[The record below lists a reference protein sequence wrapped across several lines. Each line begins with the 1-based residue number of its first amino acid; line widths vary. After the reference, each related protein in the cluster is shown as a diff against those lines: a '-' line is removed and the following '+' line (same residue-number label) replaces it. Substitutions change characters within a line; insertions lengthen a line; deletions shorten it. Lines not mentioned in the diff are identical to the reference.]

1 MLMSNIPAEMRELQ
15 QWACC
20 RITHKGDP
28 SHKRPI
34 NPKNGF
40 WADTTNPSHWGTFEQ
55 AVQWASKGENRAIGF
70 MLSEN
75 DPYCIID
82 LDNKAESPATEETL
96 KWYNELAKEA
106 NSYVERSISGRGL
119 HVVIK
124 AVLESGRN
132 KNDCEIY
139 DRERFMIFTGDVVH
153 ALPIREDQ
161 ELATWFWEQLE
172 SPESERKNSEPLEEV
187 AAIMTDDAV
196 MEMAWNAEN
205 GSKFQELWWGDWRS
219 MGYGSQSEADLA
231 LMSMLA
237 FYSDSNNQCLRLFRM
252 SELGKR
258 EKAVIN
264 DRYLLHETLAQVRS
278 RQPPRPKI
286 MDLEELRKSMAL
298 ATPPLENPQAHRP
311 EVDYVFKADAGNL
324 LKDESE
330 APHIPEELQAG
341 FKVPPGLIGEVADY
355 IYSSAHRPV
364 PEIALAAAFGF
375 VAGVAGR
382 AYNISQV
389 GLNQYIVLLAKTGT
403 GKEAIGQGIDRMF
416 SAARKYSP
424 QADVFQGPAAF
435 ASGQSLARILPE
447 KPCFVS
453 TLGEFGL
460 LLQGMTKA
468 KPGEPAHTLKR
479 ALLDIYNKSG
489 VNSWLKPTVY
499 SDREKNTA
507 LVQAPNVTFVG
518 ESTPH
523 EFYKALDESAIM
535 DGFIPR
541 LMLLEY
547 KGDRPPLNPQAG
559 HAPSDM
565 LIRKVA
571 EFINTA
577 LGAASN
583 PEGITV
589 TNVIQDPAAARALSN
604 FNDEIDQMFHGMEDG
619 PNRQILNRVHL
630 KAIKLAGL
638 LAVGC
643 NWHEPV
649 VTEELARW
657 AIDFT
662 KIEMTTMMARFESGE
677 VGEGEDAHRFTNA
690 VKAAIGRV
698 FSTDKEEARKLRNA
712 YRFPA
717 KLEGTTIVPHSFLMQ
732 YLKGRQP
739 FKGDKRGPGRALDE
753 TIKEMIAAGHLVK
766 LSEVQAK
773 GSYGLNGYAY
783 SIGNLFG

>member
-1 MLMSNIPAEMRELQ
+1 MSNIPAEMRERR
-15 QWACC
+15 QWAGCT
-20 RITHKGDP
+20 ISHESDP
-28 SHKRPI
+28 NHKRPV
-34 NPKNGF
+34 NPKTGF
-40 WADTTNPSHWGTFEQ
+40 WASTTNPQHWGTFEQ
-55 AVQWASKGENRAIGF
+55 AVQWASKAENRAIGF
-70 MLSEN
+70 MLSKA

-82 LDNKAESPATEETL
+82 LDNKEDNPVSDETL
-96 KWYNELAKEA
+96 AWYDELAKESG
-106 NSYVERSISGRGL
+106 SYVERSISGRGL

-124 AVLESGRN
+124 AEIESGRK
-132 KNDCEIY
+132 KNNCEIY
-139 DRERFMIFTGDVVH
+139 DNDRFMICTGDVVH
-153 ALPIREDQ
+153 ALPIKEDQ

-172 SPESERKNSEPLEEV
+172 SEGSDEPIEMQDVDEL
-187 AAIMTDDAV
+187 ISDDDI
-196 MEMAWNAEN
+196 MEMAWNADN

-219 MGYGSQSEADLA
+219 MGYDSQSEADLA

-237 FYSDSNNQCLRLFRM
+237 FYSESNAQCLRLFRM

-258 EKAVIN
+258 EKAVK
-264 DRYLLHETLAQVRS
+264 DDKYLYHETLRQVRT
-278 RQPPRPKI
+278 RQGPKPKI
-286 MDLEELRKSMAL
+286 MDLDELRKSMEAFTKPL
-298 ATPPLENPQAHRP
+298 APPARSIP
-311 EVDYVFKADAGNL
+311 EVDFVYKADAGDL
-324 LKDESE
+324 LKDETE
-330 APHIPEELQAG
+330 APHIPETTEAG
-341 FKVPPGLIGEVADY
+341 FTLPPGIIGEIAEYV
-355 IYSSAHRPV
+355 YSSSHRPV
-364 PEIALAAAFGF
+364 PEIAIATAFGF

-416 SAARKYSP
+416 SAARRYCP
-424 QADVFQGPAAF
+424 QADTFQGPAAF

-499 SDREKNTA
+499 SDREKNTE

-535 DGFIPR
+535 DGFVPR

-547 KGDRPPLNPQAG
+547 KGDRPELNEHAG
-559 HAPSDM
+559 HPPSD
-565 LIRKVA
+565 LLVRKVA

-577 LGAASN
+577 LGATSN
-583 PEGITV
+583 PDGITV
-589 TNVIQDPAAARALSN
+589 TNIVQDREAAKLLRA
-604 FNDEIDQMFHGMEDG
+604 FNDEIDAMFHGMDDG

-638 LAVGC
+638 LAVGV
-643 NWHEPV
+643 NWHDPV
-649 VTEELARW
+649 VTVELAEW

-662 KIEMTTMMARFESGE
+662 RREMTTMMARFESGE
-677 VGEGEDAHRFTNA
+677 VGEGDDAHRFTNA
-690 VKAAIGRV
+690 VRTAIMRV
-698 FSTDKEEARKLRNA
+698 LDADKQEASTLRNS
-712 YRFPA
+712 YRFPP
-717 KLEGTTIVPHSFLMQ
+717 KLEGTTIIPHSFLAR

-753 TIKEMIAAGHLVK
+753 TIREMLTAGDLVK
-766 LSEVQAK
+766 LSEGQAK
-773 GSYGLNGYAY
+773 GQYGLLGAAY
-783 SIGNLFG
+783 SIGGLFK

>member
-1 MLMSNIPAEMRELQ
+1 MLMSNIPAEMRERR

-20 RITHKGDP
+20 AITHKDDP
-28 SHKRPI
+28 SHKRPM
-34 NPKNGF
+34 NPINGF
-40 WADTTNPSHWGTFEQ
+40 WASTTNPKHWGTFEQ
-55 AVQWASKGENRAIGF
+55 AVAFASKKENYAIGF
-70 MLSEN
+70 MLSKD
-75 DPYCIID
+75 DPFCIID
-82 LDNKAESPATEETL
+82 LDNKEDNPVSDETL
-96 KWYNELAKEA
+96 AWYDELARESG
-106 NSYVERSISGRGL
+106 SYVERSISGRGL

-124 AVLESGRN
+124 AEIESGRN
-132 KNDCEIY
+132 KQNCEIY
-139 DRERFMIFTGDVVH
+139 DNDRFMICTGDVIH
-153 ALPIREDQ
+153 ALPIKHDQ

-172 SPESERKNSEPLEEV
+172 SDETEAPAELSEV
-187 AAIMTDDAV
+187 APVMTDDAV
-196 MEMAWNAEN
+196 MDMAWNAEN
-205 GSKFQELWWGDWRS
+205 GEKFQQLWWGDWRA
-219 MGYGSQSEADLA
+219 MGYDSQSEADLA
-231 LMSMLA
+231 LMSMLT
-237 FYSDSNNQCLRLFRM
+237 FYSDSNDQVRRLFRN

-258 EKAVIN
+258 EKATIN
-264 DRYLLHETLAQVRS
+264 NRYLNENLGRIRA
-278 RQPPRPKI
+278 RQGTQPVI
-286 MDLEELRKSMAL
+286 MDLAQLRESMA
-298 ATPPLENPQAHRP
+298 AFITKPLKSKPQEIP
-311 EVDYVFKADAGNL
+311 EVDFVFKADAGNL
-324 LKDESE
+324 IKDDSE
-330 APHIPEELQAG
+330 APHIPQKVQAG
-341 FKVPPGLIGEVADY
+341 FSVPPGIIGEIADY

-364 PEIALAAAFGF
+364 PEIAIAAAFGF

-424 QADVFQGPAAF
+424 QADMFQGPAAF

-559 HAPSDM
+559 HAPSD
-565 LIRKVA
+565 LLVRKVA

-583 PEGITV
+583 PEGISV
-589 TNVIQDPAAARALSN
+589 TNIIQDKGAAQALN
-604 FNDEIDQMFHGMEDG
+604 DFNDEIDAMFHGMEDG

-638 LAVGC
+638 LAVGV

-649 VTEELARW
+649 VTRELADW
-657 AIDFT
+657 AIQFT

-677 VGEGEDAHRFTNA
+677 VGEGDDAHRFTNA
-690 VKAAIGRV
+690 VKAAIARA
-698 FSTDKEEARKLRNA
+698 FSEDKQEAKTLRSA
-712 YRFPA
+712 YRFPP
-717 KLEGTTIVPHSFLMQ
+717 KLEGTTIIPHSYLMR

-739 FKGDKRGPGRALDE
+739 FKGDKRGPGRALEE
-753 TIKEMIAAGHLVK
+753 TIKEMLASGDLVK
-766 LSEVQAK
+766 LTEVQAK
-773 GSYGLNGYAY
+773 GSYGLLGAAY
-783 SIGNLFG
+783 SVGNLF

>member
-1 MLMSNIPAEMRELQ
+1 
-15 QWACC
+15 
-20 RITHKGDP
+20 
-28 SHKRPI
+28 
-34 NPKNGF
+34 
-40 WADTTNPSHWGTFEQ
+40 
-55 AVQWASKGENRAIGF
+55 
-70 MLSEN
+70 MLSKD

-82 LDNKAESPATEETL
+82 LDNKEDSPVSDETL
-96 KWYNELAKEA
+96 AWYAKLAEESG
-106 NSYVERSISGRGL
+106 SYVERSISGRGL

-124 AVLESGRN
+124 GEIESGRKKHN
-132 KNDCEIY
+132 CEIY
-139 DRERFMIFTGDVVH
+139 DNDRFMICTGDVVH

-172 SPESERKNSEPLEEV
+172 SDDQDDGNAELVEV
-187 AAIMTDDAV
+187 APIMTDDEIMA
-196 MEMAWNAEN
+196 MAWEAEN
-205 GSKFQELWWGDWRS
+205 GPKFQELWWGNWRA
-219 MGYGSQSEADLA
+219 MGYESQSEADLA

-237 FYSDSNNQCLRLFRM
+237 FYSESNEQCLRLFRK

-264 DRYLLHETLAQVRS
+264 DRYLRDETLLQVRR
-278 RQPPRPKI
+278 RQGPRPKI
-286 MDLEELRKSMAL
+286 MDLEELRKSMAEF
-298 ATPPLENPQAHRP
+298 TSPPKPAPRNIP
-311 EVDYVFKADAGNL
+311 EVDFVFRADAGNL
-324 LKDESE
+324 MKDESE
-330 APHIPEELQAG
+330 APHIPNQTDAG
-341 FKVPPGLIGEVADY
+341 FTLPPGIIGEIAEYV
-355 IYSSAHRPV
+355 YSSSYRPV
-364 PEIALAAAFGF
+364 AEIAIATAFGF

-382 AYNISQV
+382 AFNISQV

-424 QADVFQGPAAF
+424 QADMFQGPAAF

-460 LLQGMTKA
+460 LLQGMVKA

-507 LVQAPNVTFVG
+507 LVQAPNVTFIG

-547 KGDRPPLNPQAG
+547 KGDRPPLNPHAG
-559 HAPSDM
+559 HPPSD
-565 LIRKVA
+565 LLVRKVA
-571 EFINTA
+571 ELINVA

-583 PEGITV
+583 PEGISV
-589 TNVIQDPAAARALSN
+589 THIIQDAGAARMLSA
-604 FNDEIDQMFHGMEDG
+604 FNDEIDSMFHGMEDG
-619 PNRQILNRVHL
+619 PNRQILNRAHL

-638 LAVGC
+638 LAVGV
-643 NWHEPV
+643 NWHDPV
-649 VTEELARW
+649 VTEELAAW
-657 AIDFT
+657 AIQFT
-662 KIEMTTMMARFESGE
+662 RVEMTTMMARFESGE

-690 VKAAIGRV
+690 VKTAIARALGA
-698 FSTDKEEARKLRNA
+698 DKEDTKKLRNA
-712 YRFPA
+712 YRFPP
-717 KLEGTTIVPHSFLMQ
+717 KLEGTTIIPHSFLVQ
-732 YLKGRQP
+732 YLKNRQP
-739 FKGDKRGPGRALDE
+739 FKSDKRGPARALEE
-753 TIKEMIAAGHLVK
+753 TIKEMILSGQLVK
-766 LSEVQAK
+766 LTEVQAK
-773 GSYGLNGYAY
+773 GSYGLQGAAY
-783 SIGNLFG
+783 SVGSMF